1 MEEGPFHFWSEQS
14 VISHNLKMISD
25 LLTEYHRTWF
35 KGEDVDL
42 DASSEC
48 ISIRFLYFVEFK
60 NWNCLWK
67 LYQNKLRI
75 K

>member
-42 DASSEC
+42 DASSEW
-48 ISIRFLYFVEFK
+48 ISIRFLIFFGRIQ
-60 NWNCLWK
+60 K
-67 LYQNKLRI
+67 LKLCV
-75 K
+75 KALPK